1 LWKVGKKPQM
11 LRESRLVTEIQLEN
25 MVVQEP
31 RMLSNEWMLI
41 GRQEHTKHGGII
53 DLLALAPDGSLIVI
67 ELKRGRTP
75 REVVAQSIDYAAWVE
90 NLEPEEIARIYKRFS
105 QGRDLAEDFR
115 QQFGQELDEDEL
127 NKSHQIIIVASEL
140 DASTERIVA
149 YLNDRDIAINVL
161 FFQVFSD
168 GGDQILS
175 RTGLL
180 DRMETQAAASQSMK
194 RDSEP
199 GYGEF

>member
-1 LWKVGKKPQM
+1 MPVKTHLWKVGKKPQM

-105 QGRDLAEDFR
+105 QGRDFAEDFR

-140 DASTERIVA
+140 DASTVT
-149 YLNDRDIAINVL
+149 
-161 FFQVFSD
+161 F
-168 GGDQILS
+168 
-175 RTGLL
+175 
-180 DRMETQAAASQSMK
+180 
-194 RDSEP
+194 
-199 GYGEF
+199 